1 MLTHYTGDPKE
12 ELALDTFI
20 KLKRAVDS
28 LSAGSRYDLC
38 GFTASQ
44 FGVLEALLHLGELRL
59 GKIGD
64 KLLKSGGNI
73 TLIVDNLEKQGLVQR
88 QRDSRDRR
96 VAIVSLTEAG
106 ESRIREIF
114 PQHAAAIAE
123 EMSIFTR
130 EEQETLGRLCK
141 ILGKQQRPEEKDP
154 DR

>member
-28 LSAGSRYDLC
+28 LSARSRYALC

-44 FGVLEALLHLGELRL
+44 FGVLEALLHLGPLRL

-96 VAIVSLTEAG
+96 VVIVSLTEAG